1 MTWELQIFPLSK
13 NFYIQDRT
21 TELTGKQ
28 FWSWNEFDYEEIS
41 VRGEGYALDIYKF
54 NKETA
59 EYFKNPDKEFLN
71 SLPKKNSLTLNGQ
84 KHQ

>member
-1 MTWELQIFPLSK
+1 MGTLNIPLSK
-13 NFYIQDRT
+13 NFYIQYRT

-54 NKETA
+54 NEETA

-71 SLPKKNSLTLNGQ
+71 SFPKKNSLTLNGQ
-84 KHQ
+84 KHK